1 MDTFRITKN
10 ELRYV
15 VFSYYVV
22 IFLSLLL
29 LNGCVS
35 TNSIEPF
42 NSEVEI
48 EPEEISFDSVKIDIS
63 KISYL
68 LGVNQFIKTEQ
79 SKPSELVF
87 EVQGQNNVINGE
99 NINLNHSRILFK
111 KKSARTY
118 SVETHFNTW
127 GINAK
132 LDIDK
137 SNNTFT
143 LTYHNKIIKLDKEVA
158 LSSKERLI
166 ALVLLNYYDE
176 IRTSNPYGE
185 RLSNLRSDYEAPIG
199 RVYYGYTIGWGFTRE
214 QSIDDEQEVRGGAG
228 EDIKSFQCK
237 LLGTSTSCFYESI
250 GCVTIS
256 TFKCT
261 TNN

>member
-1 MDTFRITKN
+1 MEIFRAPKN

-22 IFLSLLL
+22 IFLFLLL

-48 EPEEISFDSVKIDIS
+48 EPEEISFDSVKTAIS

-79 SKPSELVF
+79 SKPSELVID
-87 EVQGQNNVINGE
+87 VQGQNNVINGE

-111 KKSARTY
+111 KKAARMY

-143 LTYHNKIIKLDKEVA
+143 LTYHNKIIKLDKEAA

-176 IRTSNPYGE
+176 IRTSNPSGE

-228 EDIKSFQCK
+228 EEIKSFQCK

>member
-1 MDTFRITKN
+1 MDTFRILKN

-22 IFLSLLL
+22 VFLFFLS

-35 TNSIEPF
+35 TNSIEPL

-48 EPEEISFDSVKIDIS
+48 EPEEISFDSVKTDIS

-68 LGVNQFIKTEQ
+68 LGVNQFATTGQ
-79 SKPSELVF
+79 SRPGELVI
-87 EVQGQNNVINGE
+87 EVQGQNIVLNGE
-99 NINLNHSRILFK
+99 NINLNFSRILFK

-118 SVETHFNTW
+118 SVGTYFNTW

-137 SNNTFT
+137 LNNTFT
-143 LTYHNKIIKLDKEVA
+143 LTYHNKIIKLDKEVT

-214 QSIDDEQEVRGGAG
+214 QSIDDEQGVRGGAG